1 MLAGF
6 YVVALAQLAAAG
18 ALAIWL
24 ASVLPGTLALKLT
37 FPLFTATVGAVTVA
51 MWRAIRT
58 KPQPP
63 HGLPVTPQEA
73 PTLWGTVRE
82 LAQVVGTRMPDE
94 IRLVPEINAAV
105 MEESRLMGLVGGRR
119 YLYIGLPLLQALS
132 VSQIR
137 SVLAHELGHYSGRHT
152 RLGGVAYRGRL
163 AIAGT
168 VERIGPYN
176 QASVRVAGRTAAA
189 SAPRT
194 ATRCRSTRSPSSP
207 SPPAVWTRRTAG
219 WRTWASTSP
228 GRVWWSARRAR
239 WVPA

>member
-1 MLAGF
+1 MVAALRAGVSVVMLAGF

-105 MEESRLMGLVGGRR
+105 ME
-119 YLYIGLPLLQALS
+119 
-132 VSQIR
+132 
-137 SVLAHELGHYSGRHT
+137 
-152 RLGGVAYRGRL
+152 
-163 AIAGT
+163 
-168 VERIGPYN
+168 
-176 QASVRVAGRTAAA
+176 
-189 SAPRT
+189 
-194 ATRCRSTRSPSSP
+194 
-207 SPPAVWTRRTAG
+207 
-219 WRTWASTSP
+219 
-228 GRVWWSARRAR
+228 
-239 WVPA
+239 